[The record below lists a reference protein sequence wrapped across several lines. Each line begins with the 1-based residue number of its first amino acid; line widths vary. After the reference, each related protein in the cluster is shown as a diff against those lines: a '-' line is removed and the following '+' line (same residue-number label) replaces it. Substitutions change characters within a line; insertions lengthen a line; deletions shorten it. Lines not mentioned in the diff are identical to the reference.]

1 MVQARGEG
9 TCVRRRGWPLS
20 APREQ
25 APGEAT
31 PGLALPCRDQGTPRR
46 GWAPPES
53 AGQGAR
59 RGSPSSQLFCSSL
72 LACPRNPRP
81 WTWRAAQRGPCG
93 ATGPTTWR
101 PRARSSGASPAR
113 RSQAPPW
120 VEPQLGVRFQESE
133 MSPHFCMPRPP
144 FCPAPWR
151 PSCRKQGGSWLRPPS
166 SLAWPFPRLPQG
178 RAPARR
184 PRPSATCWPWHPV
197 LRETPGPPTLP
208 ASGDLLSRPARSA
221 GDLGLGGPLASPLA
235 HRDRNPCSGWPPTLL
250 RAVSLT
256 PGLRRRPC
264 CRTGRAPAPPTT
276 PRRAPPE
283 QISYADP
290 KGRVPGWLAHPAGPR
305 WRPAVRYQ
313 PGKPPSYRGVHGIF
327 TLGHDKAPR
336 WLVSHQR

>member
-101 PRARSSGASPAR
+101 PRAHSSGASPAR

-133 MSPHFCMPRPP
+133 MSPRFCTPRPP
-144 FCPAPWR
+144 LLPCPLAPKL
-151 PSCRKQGGSWLRPPS
+151 SEAG
-166 SLAWPFPRLPQG
+166 RLL
-178 RAPARR
+178 APATVLACLALSLS
-184 PRPSATCWPWHPV
+184 PPGAGPSTA
-197 LRETPGPPTLP
+197 
-208 ASGDLLSRPARSA
+208 
-221 GDLGLGGPLASPLA
+221 ASPLCNVLALAPSPPGDARAA
-235 HRDRNPCSGWPPTLL
+235 HTPC
-250 RAVSLT
+250 
-256 PGLRRRPC
+256 
-264 CRTGRAPAPPTT
+264 
-276 PRRAPPE
+276 
-283 QISYADP
+283 
-290 KGRVPGWLAHPAGPR
+290 
-305 WRPAVRYQ
+305 
-313 PGKPPSYRGVHGIF
+313 
-327 TLGHDKAPR
+327 
-336 WLVSHQR
+336 QR